1 MSVRSHSDLA
11 ILTRLLR
18 QARPQWPQ
26 LVAIFLLNTLAAPL
40 ALLVPVP
47 LMVAV
52 DSVIS
57 DEPLPAF
64 LAWALPADIVGSA
77 GPMLAIVASLVVGIA
92 LLTQLRNMA
101 TWLLQTYTGERLALN
116 FRSRL
121 LRHAQR
127 LSLAYHDSKGTADA
141 IYRVQYDAP
150 AIQWV
155 VVYGITPFITA
166 GLTLIGMVA
175 VTASIDWQLALV
187 ALAVSPVIIFLTQHF
202 RGRLRSQWRDV
213 KKLETSA
220 LSIVHEVLSALRVVK
235 VFGQEEREHN
245 RFVRCS
251 DEGLWA
257 RLRVV
262 VSDSAFGLLVGM
274 TIAAG
279 TATVLY
285 LGVNNVRAEVLTLGQ
300 LLLVMSYLAQLY
312 QPLQAIGQQVTKL
325 QNGLTGAERAF
336 ALLDELPDVVDR
348 PDGRELAR
356 ARGDI
361 AFERVA
367 FSYDGE
373 HRVIDDVSFA
383 IPAGSRV
390 GIIGRTGAGKTTL
403 INLILRLYDP
413 THGSIALDGVDIR
426 DYRLAA
432 LRDQFAMVLQEP
444 VLLSTSIA
452 ENIAYGRP
460 EADRDAIVAAAQ
472 AANADEFIRTLPDGY
487 ETQVG
492 ERGMRLSG
500 GQRQRIAIA
509 RAFLKDAPILILD
522 EPTSSVDTK
531 TESVIIDAMD
541 RLMENRTTLM
551 IAHRLSTLRDCDM
564 LLELDG
570 GRLVSATRQVA
581 DVIEAAG

>member
-356 ARGDI
+356 ACGDI

>member
-356 ARGDI
+356 ACGDI

-570 GRLVSATRQVA
+570 GRLVNVTRQVA
-581 DVIEAAG
+581 EVIEAAG

>member
-1 MSVRSHSDLA
+1 M
-11 ILTRLLR
+11 
-18 QARPQWPQ
+18 
-26 LVAIFLLNTLAAPL
+26 
-40 ALLVPVP
+40 
-47 LMVAV
+47 
-52 DSVIS
+52 
-57 DEPLPAF
+57 PAF
-64 LAWALPADIVGSA
+64 LAWFVSDSVAGSVEA
-77 GPMLAIVASLVVGIA
+77 MLAIVAGLVVGIA
-92 LLTQLRNMA
+92 LLNQLQQMGTQL
-101 TWLLQTYTGERLALN
+101 LETYTGEKLALN

-155 VVYGITPFITA
+155 VIYGIAPFITA

-187 ALAVSPVIIFLTQHF
+187 ALAVAPVIVFLTQHY
-202 RGRLRSQWRDV
+202 RGRLRRQWRDV

-220 LSIVHEVLSALRVVK
+220 LSIVQEVLSALRVVK
-235 VFGQEEREHN
+235 AFGQEDREHG
-245 RFVRCS
+245 RFVRRS
-251 DEGLWA
+251 DEGVWA
-257 RLRVV
+257 RIRLV
-262 VSDSAFGLLVGM
+262 VSESAFGLLSGM
-274 TIAAG
+274 TIACG
-279 TATVLY
+279 TAAVLY
-285 LGVNNVRAEVLTLGQ
+285 VGVTHVRAEILTLGQ

-312 QPLQAIGQQVTKL
+312 QPLRTIGQQFAKL
-325 QNGLTGAERAF
+325 QNGLAGAERAF

-348 PDGRELAR
+348 PDGRELTR

-361 AFERVA
+361 TFEHVG

-373 HRVIDDVSFA
+373 NPVLNGVSFA

-390 GIIGRTGAGKTTL
+390 GLIGRTGAGKTTL

-413 THGSIALDGVDIR
+413 THGRIALDGVDIR

-452 ENIAYGRP
+452 ENIAYARP
-460 EADRDAIVAAAQ
+460 EAGHDAIVAAAR
-472 AANADEFIRTLPDGY
+472 AANADEFIRALPEGY
-487 ETQVG
+487 DTQVG

-522 EPTSSVDTK
+522 EPTSSVDTR
-531 TESVIIDAMD
+531 TEAVIIDAMD
-541 RLMENRTTLM
+541 RLMEKRTTLM
-551 IAHRLSTLRDCDM
+551 IAHRLSTLRDCDL

-570 GRLVSATRQVA
+570 GRLVNVTRQVA

>member
-531 TESVIIDAMD
+531 TEAVIIDAMD